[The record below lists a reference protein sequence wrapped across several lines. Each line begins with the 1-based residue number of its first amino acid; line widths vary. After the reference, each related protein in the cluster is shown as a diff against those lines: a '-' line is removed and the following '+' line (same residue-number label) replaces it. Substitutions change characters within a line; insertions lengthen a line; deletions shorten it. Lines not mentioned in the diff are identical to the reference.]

1 MGSMTPTWQSAATRL
16 VSDLRSVFSDRLL
29 SVVAYGPHV
38 EGNSQEPLACLA
50 LVTELTIA
58 DLDGCASH
66 AAKWHRAGVATP
78 LILPQTEFVR
88 SLDAFPLEYSE
99 ILRTHARVFGDDPLD
114 GVSISPEDLR
124 RACET
129 QVKSHLVHLREGF
142 IESGGVPR
150 EVAELVRTSAPS
162 FAALLR
168 SVARLSGTT
177 LPGRADAARAGA
189 VAAGLAETVVTD
201 MLSLEQPSNLP
212 AIDAARLFPSYLE
225 AVEQL
230 ARTVDGWRA

>member
-1 MGSMTPTWQSAATRL
+1 MTSTWQHAAASLVVDLKRIFAFRL
-16 VSDLRSVFSDRLL
+16 R
-29 SVVAYGPHV
+29 SVVAYGPQLD
-38 EGNSQEPLACLA
+38 GNADHPLTCLA
-50 LVTELTIA
+50 LVDSLSTS
-58 DLDGCASH
+58 DLEECARMAH
-66 AAKWHRAGVATP
+66 HWKQHDLAIP
-78 LILPQTEFVR
+78 LILPTQEFRR

-142 IESGGVPR
+142 IESGGLPR
-150 EVAELVRTSAPS
+150 EVAELVRASAPS

-177 LPGRADAARAGA
+177 PPGRADAARAGA
-189 VAAGLAETVVTD
+189 HAAGLAEGIVAD
-201 MLSLEQPSNLP
+201 MLSLEQRSSLP